1 MKKSVQTTKEI
12 VYDTRSGKSGIVNI
26 GFTNITFNQEQQYFR
41 INVIDYLEKT
51 RVVVDASQVDGLE
64 EDVVEPYKEI
74 INKKPFFLEKAEADQ
89 MYQSAVASG
98 LVVDQSFVEYFND
111 LILTAIYHDTIT
123 DRGDND
129 QLLYNTE
136 PEDWTLANAE

>member
-111 LILTAIYHDTIT
+111 LVLTAIYHDTIT

-129 QLLYNTE
+129 QLLYNTN